1 MPNVDGKEY
10 SYDKKGIEDAALDSA
25 PKKPTYADVVEALGI
40 TTTEEEQTP
49 YALTHSK
56 EVLKNATPKQKA
68 KAREDL
74 GMNIGGIV
82 DELGYTHGGM
92 PPGKRGPIK
101 YAAGGAVRGKR
112 FVGTF

>member
-1 MPNVDGKEY
+1 MPEGKEY
-10 SYDKKGIEDAALDSA
+10 ETRKKAQEYATKKDGVVIERERKGKRYFVVIPRPIDL
-25 PKKPTYADVVEALGI
+25 PKFF
-40 TTTEEEQTP
+40 
-49 YALTHSK
+49 K
-56 EVLKNATPKQKA
+56 ENTKN
-68 KAREDL
+68 
-74 GMNIGGIV
+74 MGGAIV